1 MLLCIPGSSSVAIAR
16 SRLDESDEYEKE
28 VPGELLEFEFM
39 DEDEMGRELDDNW
52 ISEDDILYDQI
63 VAMKKQAW
71 QQLQQTG
78 GFFHPPRVLHRIEE
92 EKSEKSSS
100 EGSEEGRAAC
110 PASTRDQQV
119 AGAPTKLVGYLED
132 SNEFSRLQVKFKY
145 SKDGGIRDQ
154 SSPQL
159 SVMGFFGCIKNLSNF
174 IFNS

>member
-1 MLLCIPGSSSVAIAR
+1 MLFCFSGSSSVAIAR

-28 VPGELLEFEFM
+28 GPGELLEFEFM

-100 EGSEEGRAAC
+100 EGSEEGRAPVRGPGTARQRGVGSQSALTGRSRRK
-110 PASTRDQQV
+110 PERPS
-119 AGAPTKLVGYLED
+119 APTAAVQRGPALRGSEGL
-132 SNEFSRLQVKFKY
+132 N
-145 SKDGGIRDQ
+145 
-154 SSPQL
+154 P
-159 SVMGFFGCIKNLSNF
+159 
-174 IFNS
+174 